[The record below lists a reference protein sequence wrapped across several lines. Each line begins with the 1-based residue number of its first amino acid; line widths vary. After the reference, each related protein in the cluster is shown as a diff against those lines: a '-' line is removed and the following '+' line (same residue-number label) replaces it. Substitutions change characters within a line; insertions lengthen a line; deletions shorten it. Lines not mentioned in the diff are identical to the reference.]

1 MLSESARSVTG
12 SFSTIATAAV
22 DVDVVVVCF
31 RPRTLNMYVFC
42 VCVNGLVCF
51 FLISKVK
58 RNWKKK
64 LENF

>member
-31 RPRTLNMYVFC
+31 RPRTLNIYMCF
-42 VCVNGLVCF
+42 VCVYMVLCVF
-51 FLISKVK
+51 FDFKSEEFG
-58 RNWKKK
+58 KKS
-64 LENF
+64 

>member
-42 VCVNGLVCF
+42 VCKWSYVMCV
-51 FLISKVK
+51 FLIFKSEE
-58 RNWKKK
+58 NCGKKS
-64 LENF
+64 

>member
-42 VCVNGLVCF
+42 VCVYGLCDVF
-51 FLISKVK
+51 F
-58 RNWKKK
+58 
-64 LENF
+64 